1 MKVGVIGA
9 GTWGTALAQVLC
21 DNNHDVF
28 LLSTKEHQVNEINSL
43 HKNSKYFGNEIFINE
58 KIVATLSY
66 ETCAQD
72 SDYIVLA
79 VPTIAIRDVIHN
91 LLPYIKKPT
100 VFINAAKGF
109 DVLTNKRLSE
119 VIKELIPH
127 DLLRGFASI
136 IGPGHAE
143 EVIIRKLTMITSTSL
158 DIDIA
163 KEVQLLF
170 SNNYLRVYTNTDEIG
185 AELGVAIKNVIAIA
199 SGILEGLDYGDNT
212 RAALVTRGLHE
223 IVRFGHFF
231 GGKMETFMGL
241 AGIGDLMVTCNSRH
255 SRNYRA
261 GVIIGKDDSSELFL
275 KYNEE
280 TTEGVRTTR
289 VVYELAKK
297 HNIYMPIV
305 TGMYKILYENAKP
318 SDMIKDII
326 NLPLK
331 SEKE

>member
-199 SGILEGLDYGDNT
+199 AGMLDGMGYPISTSTMFITESLHDIKALIKTLGGDKNTILSFAGFGDLLLTCTCYKSRNFSFGKMIGEGKSKKEINDYMESTTIEGLYTLKSIYKLIKNKHVDMP
-212 RAALVTRGLHE
+212 
-223 IVRFGHFF
+223 I
-231 GGKMETFMGL
+231 
-241 AGIGDLMVTCNSRH
+241 IDLI
-255 SRNYRA
+255 YD
-261 GVIIGKDDSSELFL
+261 IIYKDV
-275 KYNEE
+275 KPQ
-280 TTEGVRTTR
+280 
-289 VVYELAKK
+289 ELADFLR
-297 HNIYMPIV
+297 N
-305 TGMYKILYENAKP
+305 
-318 SDMIKDII
+318 KD
-326 NLPLK
+326 
-331 SEKE
+331 